1 VLGARYEELRSR
13 WDNLWTEAVA
23 GGSASAT
30 SVPAVSQKDDS
41 ETVDVGDDNG
51 DGNDIADETLG
62 NSEEIVAE
70 VPADIAPQKEAS
82 SRSFAP
88 PSWFGWILAIES
100 FLNRQSQRRVMH

>member
-1 VLGARYEELRSR
+1 MLGAHCEELRNR
-13 WDNLWTEAVA
+13 WDNLWTEAVV

-41 ETVDVGDDNG
+41 DSVDVGDDNG
-51 DGNDIADETLG
+51 DANDVADETLG

-70 VPADIAPQKEAS
+70 VPVDIAPQRKNS

-88 PSWFGWILAIES
+88 PFWFGWILAIEC
-100 FLNRQSQRRVMH
+100 